1 VALLRRA
8 ADDGRADV
16 HSLCHPPVRLLLP
29 VRSGNDGAELRAG
42 ELIAMPTQVFL
53 DIFFVLLAL
62 GMPIYLVLGTTAGS
76 LFLISGQPLMG
87 VAQKILDELNSTL
100 LLAVPFFVMAAVFM
114 QKGGIAKALIDFA
127 AAWMG
132 WVRGGLAVVCVFA

>member
-1 VALLRRA
+1 
-8 ADDGRADV
+8 
-16 HSLCHPPVRLLLP
+16 
-29 VRSGNDGAELRAG
+29 
-42 ELIAMPTQVFL
+42 MPTQVFL
-53 DIFFVLLAL
+53 VIFFVLLAL

-114 QKGGIAKALIDFA
+114 QKGGIEVDAKKVTPNADPLGRSLSPEGSRA
-127 AAWMG
+127 AESD
-132 WVRGGLAVVCVFA
+132 AVQNE